1 MTPRREKGEGSIYQR
16 HDHPTCS
23 PLVNGER
30 AKHKCKGRW
39 ASSVEDG
46 YDRHGKRRRRVVTA
60 KTRREVVD
68 KLARIKREKAAGVT
82 GDSLT
87 VAQWVDLWHAQAE
100 RDLTPRTWGEYRGY
114 LNRYTIPILGHHRLD
129 ALRAHH
135 VKSMLRELE
144 ERGLSASTQRQAYA
158 VIRRALQVATDEQ
171 RVVENVAARIP
182 RPKVEKNHHP
192 ALTVSQ
198 ARTLLS
204 SCPSSADLARWM
216 LALVVGMRQG
226 EVLGLEWAD
235 VHLGDDPPWILVHQQ
250 AQQITGRGV
259 VVVPYT
265 KGGVDRPRVIPL
277 TGALDVVAHALRT
290 HRTEHG
296 GTGYVIG
303 GARGPVRP
311 RHDWGLW
318 KDALAANGLPDVPL
332 HGARATAEQWMD
344 EAGVPQQTR
353 TDILG
358 HATTQMTQSTYH
370 RATLETITAG
380 LAKSRALD

>member
-16 HDHPTCS
+16 HDHPTCP
-23 PLVNGER
+23 PLIDGER
-30 AKHKCKGRW
+30 AEHKCKGRW
-39 ASSVEDG
+39 ASSIEDG

-82 GDSLT
+82 GDNLT

-100 RDLTPRTWGEYRGY
+100 RDLTPRTWHGYRGY
-114 LNRYTIPILGHHRLD
+114 LDRYVVPILGHHRLD

-135 VKSMLRELE
+135 VSGMLRELDQG
-144 ERGLSASTQRQAYA
+144 GLSASTRRQAYA
-158 VIRRALQVATDEQ
+158 VLRRALQLAADEQ
-171 RVVENVAARIP
+171 RVMENVAARVP
-182 RPKVEKNHHP
+182 RPKAEKNHHP

-198 ARTLLS
+198 ARQLLAA
-204 SCPSSADLARWM
+204 CPSSADLARWM

-235 VHLGDDPPWILVHQQ
+235 VHLDDDPPWMLVHQQ
-250 AQQITGRGV
+250 AQQIPRRGV
-259 VVVPYT
+259 VIREHT
-265 KGGVDRPRVIPL
+265 KTDRPRVIPL
-277 TGALDVVAHALRT
+277 AGALEVVAQALRV

-303 GARGPVRP
+303 GPAGPVPP
-311 RHDWGLW
+311 RRDWGLW
-318 KDALAANGLPDVPL
+318 KEALAACGLPDVPL

-358 HATTQMTQSTYH
+358 HATTQMTQTVYH
-370 RATLETITAG
+370 RATMETMIAG
-380 LAKSRALD
+380 LSKSRALD